1 MRVLYIGNYKDGTGW
16 GNAALNNI
24 LAMHY
29 AGIDVIPRAVH
40 YNSNNIPHEI
50 VNKLEQQTS
59 KQIDICIQHVLPNA
73 YYYDSSFKNIGIY
86 FVETENFKYSLWQKY
101 INLLDEAWVCN
112 TSAIH
117 ASNRSGVS
125 IPIKAFKASIDFDKF
140 NNLKPTASVAEL
152 KNGFNFC
159 FFGELVHRKNLEDLI
174 KAFHLEFHPSEDVN
188 LFFKISHPS
197 LSHPECLKIV
207 QELNKHVQQKLKI
220 RKKYKEI
227 LAISGRLKNE
237 DYISV
242 MAQCHCMVVASHG
255 EACCIPVIEAQAL
268 GLRVIYT
275 GGTGMD
281 DYVSQSVNYK
291 IDSVDSECYGAN
303 DSLEEIYSSYETW
316 KNINIEE
323 LRKAMRHAY
332 EQYKNGTDVSQ
343 QCKDFAAKFDIKKVG
358 HEIREMLECQ

>member
-24 LAMHY
+24 LALHY
-29 AGIDVIPRAVH
+29 AGVDVVPRSVH
-40 YNSNNIPHEI
+40 YNNANISHEI
-50 VNKLEQQTS
+50 VDMLEKKPS
-59 KQIDICIQHVLPNA
+59 KNIDVCIQHVLPNA
-73 YYYDSSFKNIGIY
+73 YHYDSSFKNIGVY
-86 FVETENFKYSLWQKY
+86 FTETTDFKYSLWHKH

-112 TSAIH
+112 KSAVN
-117 ASNRSGVS
+117 ASNQSGVS
-125 IPIKAFKASIDFDKF
+125 IPVKVFKASIDINKYTNF
-140 NNLKPTASVAEL
+140 KPTASVAEL
-152 KNGFNFC
+152 KDGFNFC

-188 LFFKISHPS
+188 LFFKVSHPS
-197 LSHPECLKIV
+197 ITHPECLKIV
-207 QELNKHVQQKLKI
+207 QELNYHVQKKLKI

-227 LAISGRLKNE
+227 LAISGKLRDQ

-242 MAQCHCMVVASHG
+242 MSQCHCMVVASHG

-275 GGTGMD
+275 GNTGMD
-281 DYVSQSVNYK
+281 DYVNPAPNYR
-291 IDSVDSECYGAN
+291 ISSIDSECYGAN

-316 KNINIEE
+316 KNINISE
-323 LRKAMRHAY
+323 LRKAMRHVY

-343 QCKDFAAKFDIKKVG
+343 SCKNFAAQFDIRKVG
-358 HEIREMLECQ
+358 EEMKGMLCQ